1 MSDPLIGVVE
11 DDDAVRGSI
20 VLLLENNGFR
30 VQAYESAEL
39 FLAYADLAGFEGLI
53 LDVRLPGMSGLE
65 LLEQVTHRRL
75 PTIVIT
81 GHEDRSS
88 FAEVISEGRV
98 HFLSKPFDPLN
109 FLKVLMNALGHS
121 SDMRR

>member
-39 FLAYADLAGFEGLI
+39 FLTNSEHTAFEGLV
-53 LDVRLPGMSGLE
+53 LDVKLPGISGLD
-65 LLEQVTHRRL
+65 LLEQVTDRSV

-88 FAEVISEGRV
+88 FAEVISAGKV
-98 HFLSKPFDPLN
+98 HFLSKPFDPMN
-109 FLKVLMNALGHS
+109 FLKVLTSAMS
-121 SDMRR
+121 E